1 MTRQPT
7 RRGLLGINLDEAQGE
22 ISLSLTT
29 QPGPLRTREPTRTYL
44 VGSGRRAW
52 VLELE
57 LRRPVPPAM
66 YSTPIAV
73 VGGTDAIAT
82 DRSHSFGRSS

>member
-1 MTRQPT
+1 MARQPT

-52 VLELE
+52 VLKLAAQAAGPTGYAQA
-57 LRRPVPPAM
+57 RR
-66 YSTPIAV
+66 
-73 VGGTDAIAT
+73 
-82 DRSHSFGRSS
+82 

>member
-52 VLELE
+52 VLELATQAACRTGNAHA
-57 LRRPVPPAM
+57 RR
-66 YSTPIAV
+66 
-73 VGGTDAIAT
+73 
-82 DRSHSFGRSS
+82 